1 MKKLIFALPLI
12 ALAACE
18 GSIANEVREMASSG
32 GSMADGEPITTSDAD
47 PGEFTVLSSVGP
59 DNIVFQQGK
68 SFSVRAEGDDEI
80 IERLRYKL
88 TDGNLKIGRIRER
101 GLGWESGTATVYVSA
116 PSLEAAKLA
125 GSGNMDVDKMNG
137 DSAKVSIAGSGNV
150 KVQKLKTESLK
161 GSIAGSGNLNVAG
174 KAKQTSISIAGS
186 GNVKGKKLKADT
198 ISVKIAGSGDVVLSS
213 DGTVDAKIAGSGNV
227 RVHGDAKCTSKTP
240 GSGSVT
246 CG

>member
-1 MKKLIFALPLI
+1 MNKLICALPLLV
-12 ALAACE
+12 LAACD
-18 GSIANEVREMASSG
+18 GSIAKEVGGMSWSG
-32 GSMADGEPITTSDAD
+32 NMEDGEPITTDD
-47 PGEFTVLSSVGP
+47 TNPGKFTVLSSMGP
-59 DNIVFQQGK
+59 DNVIFQQGK
-68 SFSVRAEGDDEI
+68 SFSVRAEGDPDV

-88 TDGNLKIGRIRER
+88 SDGNLKIGRIRER
-101 GLGWESGTATVYVSA
+101 GLGWDSGTATVFVSA

-125 GSGNMDVDKMNG
+125 GSGNIDVDKMNA

-161 GSIAGSGNLNVAG
+161 GSIAGSGNLNIAG
-174 KAKQTSISIAGS
+174 KVEQTSISIAGS

-227 RVHGDAKCTSKTP
+227 RVHGNAKCTSKTP

>member
-1 MKKLIFALPLI
+1 MNKLICALPLLF
-12 ALAACE
+12 LAACD
-18 GSIANEVREMASSG
+18 GSIAKEVGGMSWSG
-32 GSMADGEPITTSDAD
+32 NMEDGDPITTSDQD
-47 PGEFTVLSSVGP
+47 PGKFTVLSSLGP
-59 DNIVFQQGK
+59 DNIVFEQGD
-68 SFSVRAEGDDEI
+68 SFAVRAEGDADIVES
-80 IERLRYKL
+80 LRYKL
-88 TDGNLKIGRIRER
+88 SDGNLKIGRIKER
-101 GLGWESGTATVYVSA
+101 GIGWQSGTATVFVSA

-125 GSGNMDVDKMNG
+125 GSGNMNVDTMNG
-137 DSAKVSIAGSGNV
+137 ESAKVSIAGSGNI
-150 KVQKLKTESLK
+150 KVQKLKTASLK
-161 GSIAGSGNLNVAG
+161 GSIAGSGNLNIAG
-174 KAKQTSISIAGS
+174 KAEQTSISIAGS